1 MKHKPIHSS
10 WKIRAM
16 EETGINK
23 PSDLEPFYYLRGAK
37 DFRKK
42 SLEALEIFVALTNEP
57 PVLYNNKMYV
67 SLDDVKELIKGLY
80 ANTGMQSRKIKND
93 E

>member
-16 EETGINK
+16 KETAIDK
-23 PSDLEPFYYLRGAK
+23 SSELEPFYYLRGAK

-42 SLEALEIFVALTNEP
+42 SLEALEIFSVLTNEQ
-57 PVLYNNKMYV
+57 PVIYNNKMYV
-67 SLDDVKELIKGLY
+67 SLDDVKELIEGLY
-80 ANTGMQSRKIKND
+80 AKVTKTKVKND

>member
-10 WKIRAM
+10 WYKKALSK
-16 EETGINK
+16 TLSAADQN
-23 PSDLEPFYYLRGAK
+23 FYLKGAK

-42 SLEALEIFVALTNEP
+42 SLEALNIFSVLTNEP
-57 PVLYNNKMYV
+57 PVIYNNKMYV
-67 SLDDVKELIKGLY
+67 SLDDVKDLIEGLY
-80 ANTGMQSRKIKND
+80 ANVTKTKVKND

>member
-10 WKIRAM
+10 WKKLAEKQGFNPIDS
-16 EETGINK
+16 I
-23 PSDLEPFYYLRGAK
+23 FYFKGAK

-42 SLEALEIFVALTNEP
+42 SLEALNIFSVLTNEP
-57 PVLYNNKMYV
+57 PVIYNNKMYV